1 MSYTSVFEL
10 FDAAVER
17 FGDCRAIEDGE
28 RKVTFRELDQ
38 RVSSLTQRLS
48 LAGASQ
54 GAVVGVVAEDVTSLV
69 VALLGTMRA
78 GCVYVYL
85 EPNIPA
91 ARLAAMIEEVTPR
104 FVVAE
109 RGVFCEEMIESAE
122 VIYLEEGEEGFTQRR
137 KGKTQRREEGMF
149 ANEVGPEDMCYVF
162 FTSGSTGKPKGIA
175 GRRKGIDHF
184 INWEIKTLGLG
195 PGVRVSQL
203 VRPSFDAFL
212 RDVLLPL
219 CNGGTIC
226 VPPDRETVMANH
238 KLVEWL
244 DAQQINVVHCV
255 PSLFRSIANAA
266 LDANLFSS
274 LKYILLSGEP
284 LLPADVKRWT
294 DIFGD
299 RIQLINLYGA
309 TETTMTKFFYFVNPA
324 DKDRRSI
331 PIGKPM
337 EGARAAIVDAQGR
350 MCSTGEVGEIYI
362 RTPFST
368 LGYYNQPELTSE
380 VFVPNPL
387 SQNPNDLVYKSGD
400 LGRVL
405 EDGNFEYLGR
415 KDLQVKIRGA
425 RVELPAIENFLRHH
439 EAVEQAVVTDRDD
452 SLGNKYLC
460 AFVVMNNGY
469 DVGLLKPFLAN
480 LLPDYMVPSMFVR
493 VDEMP
498 VTPSGKIDRQ
508 ALNNSVEQ
516 LRAREQRLVQPRTP
530 LEATLTDIWK
540 KLLRLESV
548 GIHDN
553 FFDCGGHSL
562 LATQVVSSIR
572 EFFNVELPLRVVFEQ
587 PTIAGLAASVEQAMS
602 AGQRRETPPI
612 MPLRK
617 HSGFPLSFAQQRLW
631 FIDQLQPENNYYN
644 IPAAV
649 RLSGPLNV
657 LALRRVLGEIV
668 RRHQSLRTRF
678 EVVESEALQVI
689 HQTTEARLPLID
701 LCALDEEAREAEA
714 RRLMKAESERPF
726 NLQRG
731 PLLRATLLKL
741 AGEEHLVLL
750 TMHHIVSDGW
760 SVGVLV
766 REVAILYEAYSQ
778 GQESPLPDLPLQ
790 YAHFA
795 VWQRGWLQGDVLDQ
809 QLSYWKQQLAGAPPV
824 LELPLDYPRPAVQTY
839 HGSQVSFR
847 LSRTVTTAL
856 KEIGR
861 RERAT
866 LFMTLLAAW
875 QTFLSAYTGRT
886 DIVTG
891 ADVANRNRSETENL
905 IGFFVNMLVLRTD
918 LSGNPTFRELIG
930 RVREVALGAYAHQ
943 DVPFEKLVEELQPQ
957 RDLSRNPLFQVL
969 LVLQNVPME
978 ELQLSN
984 LKLSPVEVNNKR
996 APFDLLLDMMEH
1008 DGCLG
1013 GAVRYNTDLFAR
1025 ESVERMIRHFETL
1038 LQAIVEHPE
1047 RRLSEF
1053 AVLPREEQQLA
1064 LKQWNDTATNY
1075 PQTAC
1080 INELF
1085 EQQVELT
1092 PAAVA
1097 VIFGDPELTY
1107 RELNARA
1114 NQLAHYLQ
1122 TLGVGPEVPV
1132 GICVQRSFE
1141 MLVGLLGILKA
1152 GGVYVPLDPE
1162 LPLERLSF
1170 IIQDSQLAVLLT
1182 QEHLLDL
1189 LPSFWGQITC
1199 LDSEWDTIATLSDS
1213 NPVNACVADNLAYV
1227 IYTSGST
1234 GQPKGTGVP
1243 HRAVVRLVKQT
1254 NYFDLIDRE
1263 VFLQLAPLAFDASTF
1278 EIWGSLLNGARL
1290 AIAPPQ
1296 SPSLAE
1302 LAATIK
1308 RHQVSTLWL
1317 TAGLFHLMV
1326 DEHLEDL
1333 KGVRQLLAGGD
1344 VLAPGHVRKY
1354 LQASE
1359 GKLIN
1364 GYGPTESTTF
1374 ACCYSMTNETEIRGS
1389 VPIGFPIANTQAYVL
1404 DEYLR
1409 PVPLGVIGDLYLA
1422 GDGLARGYINRPE
1435 LTAEKFIPHPHS
1447 EDAGARLYRTGDR
1460 ARYLPDG
1467 CIEFVGRNDL
1477 QVKIRGYRIELS
1489 EIELML
1495 GRHPAVRDCVVVV
1508 RGEDR
1513 GDKRL
1518 VAYLTVADEQ
1528 LPAAK
1533 ELREFLGEKL
1543 PEYMVPAVYVQLD
1556 QLPLTPNGKIDRR
1569 ALPDPEGF
1577 ALNADHE
1584 CVAPNTE
1591 VEAALVS
1598 IWEEILGAKQV
1609 SLTDNFFDLG
1619 GHSLLATQL
1628 ISRVRERFRIEL
1640 PLRSVFE
1647 MPRLDEF
1654 AQTVESAVSG
1664 PRSGKTTII
1673 RPVQRNGHLPL
1684 SFAQQ
1689 RLWFL
1694 HQLVPDSPFYNIP
1707 AAVRLTGRL
1716 DQRALAHTFTEIVR
1730 RHEVLRT
1737 AFTMVQGEP
1746 VQEVRPAEPVEIPV
1760 VDLRVLP
1767 AAEREPEAVR
1777 LAIAEGFRPFD
1788 LSQPPLL
1795 RVLQLQLA
1803 DDEQIFCLTMHHIV
1817 SDGWSTTIFIRE
1829 VVALYEAFVQGKPS
1843 PLPELPIQYADF
1855 AAWQREWLQGKVLE
1869 EQLSYWRRQL
1879 DGAPTVLELPTNR
1892 ERPTVQTHRGG
1903 RQRMEVDNV
1912 LLEQLKELGQQET
1925 STLFMVLLATF
1936 QVLLCRYSGQED
1948 ILVGS
1953 VVANRNRAETEN
1965 LIGFF
1970 VNTLVLR
1977 GVLKGDPTFRE
1988 LLRQAREVT
1997 LGAYAHQ
2004 DLPFERLVDEL
2015 QPERELSR
2023 QPLFQVMFALQNM
2036 PREDLE
2042 LVGLK
2047 LSRVHLADLSAK
2059 FDLML
2064 VLEELDEGLVGALE
2078 YNSDLFN
2085 EATITGIARHF
2096 RKLLESVVAAPDC
2109 RIQELQMLSDEEAE
2123 LLELPITLDEFDT
2136 SFSF

>member
-1 MSYTSVFEL
+1 MNHPSVFEL
-10 FDAAVER
+10 FDAAVEK
-17 FGDCRAIEDGE
+17 FSNAWAIECGE
-28 RKVTFRELDQ
+28 RRVSYKELDQ
-38 RVSSLTQRLS
+38 RVQSLTNRLS
-48 LAGASQ
+48 GADK
-54 GAVVGVVAEDVTSLV
+54 GAVVGVVAEDVTALV

-78 GCVYVYL
+78 GGVYVYL
-85 EPNIPA
+85 ETNTPES
-91 ARLAAMIEEVTPR
+91 RLAAMVEEVTPQ

-109 RGVFCEEMIESAE
+109 RSSFKETINRVAANAE
-122 VIYLEEGEEGFTQRR
+122 VIYLEDSFTQSR
-137 KGKTQRREEGMF
+137 KVKTQSR
-149 ANEVGPEDMCYVF
+149 EVGPEDMCYVF
-162 FTSGSTGKPKGIA
+162 FTSGSTGTPKGIA

-184 INWEIKTLGLG
+184 INWETKTLAIG

-226 VPPDRETVMANH
+226 VPPDKETVMLNS
-238 KLVEWL
+238 KLVEWI
-244 DAQQINVVHCV
+244 DAQQINVIHCV
-255 PSLFRSIANAA
+255 PSLFRSFANGA

-294 DIFGD
+294 DVFGD
-299 RIQLINLYGA
+299 RIQLINLYG
-309 TETTMTKFFYFVNPA
+309 TSETTMTKFFYFVNLS

-350 MCSTGEVGEIYI
+350 MCSPGEVGEILI

-368 LGYYNQPELTSE
+368 LGYYNQPAMTSE

-387 SQNPNDLVYKSGD
+387 SKNPNDLVYKTGD

-405 EDGNFEYLGR
+405 EDGNFEYVGR

-425 RVELPAIENFLRHH
+425 RVELLEIENLLRHH
-439 EAVEQAVVTDRDD
+439 EAVEHAVVTERDD

-460 AFVVMNNGY
+460 AFVVMSNGY
-469 DVGLLKPFLAN
+469 EVGMLKPYLAN
-480 LLPDYMVPSMFVR
+480 LLPDYMVPSMFIKL
-493 VDEMP
+493 DQMP
-498 VTPSGKIDRQ
+498 VTANGKIDRQ
-508 ALNNSVEQ
+508 TLNNPVEL
-516 LRAREQRLVQPRTP
+516 LRSRDQKTAQPRTS
-530 LEATLTDIWK
+530 LEATLVDIWK
-540 KLLRLESV
+540 KLLRLENV

-562 LATQVVSSIR
+562 LATQVASSIR
-572 EFFNVELPLRVVFEQ
+572 EYFNIELPLRVVFEQ
-587 PTIAGLAASVEQAMS
+587 PTIAGLAENVEQAMS
-602 AGQRRETPPI
+602 ASHRPETPRI
-612 MPLRK
+612 MPLLKRT
-617 HSGFPLSFAQQRLW
+617 GFPLSFAQQRLW
-631 FIDQLQPENNYYN
+631 FIDQLQPENNFYN

-649 RLSGPLNV
+649 RLSGPLDV
-657 LALRRVLGEIV
+657 VAMRRVLGEIV

-678 EVVESEALQVI
+678 EVVEGEALQVI
-689 HQTTEARLPLID
+689 DQTYEAKLPLID
-701 LCALDEEAREAEA
+701 LCALAETELEAEA
-714 RRLMKAESERPF
+714 RRLMKEEAERPF

-731 PLLRATLLKL
+731 PLLRTTLLKL
-741 AGEEHLVLL
+741 DDEEHLVLL

-766 REVAILYEAYSQ
+766 REVASLYDAYSQ
-778 GQESPLPDLPLQ
+778 GLKSPLPDLPLQ

-795 VWQRGWLQGDVLDQ
+795 VWQREWLQGDVLAQ
-809 QLSYWKQQLAGAPPV
+809 QLNYWKQQLAGAPAV
-824 LELPLDYPRPAVQTY
+824 LDLPLDYPRPPVQTY
-839 HGSQVSFR
+839 HGARVSFR
-847 LSRTVTTAL
+847 LSRSVTTAL
-856 KEIGR
+856 KDLGR

-866 LFMTLLAAW
+866 LFMTLLVAW
-875 QTFLSAYTGRT
+875 QTFLNAYTGRT

-930 RVREVALGAYAHQ
+930 HVREVALGAYAHQ
-943 DVPFEKLVEELQPQ
+943 DLPFEKLVEELQPQ

-969 LVLQNVPME
+969 FVLQNVPAE
-978 ELQLSN
+978 ELQLAN
-984 LKLSPVEVNNKR
+984 LKLTPVEVNRR
-996 APFDLLLDMMEH
+996 APFDLLLDMREH

-1013 GAVRYNTDLFAR
+1013 GELRYSTDLFAR
-1025 ESVERMIRHFETL
+1025 ESVERMVQHFETL
-1038 LQAIVEHPE
+1038 LGAIIDNPE
-1047 RRLSEF
+1047 SRLSELS
-1053 AVLPREEQQLA
+1053 VLTVEERHLA
-1064 LKQWNDTATNY
+1064 LKEWNRTATNY
-1075 PQTAC
+1075 PQAAC

-1085 EQQVELT
+1085 EQQTALS
-1092 PAAVA
+1092 PDDVA
-1097 VIFGDPELTY
+1097 VIFGDQELTY

-1132 GICVQRSFE
+1132 GIWVQRSVE
-1141 MLVGLLGILKA
+1141 MIVGLLGILKA

-1170 IIQDSQLAVLLT
+1170 IIQDAQLPVLLT
-1182 QEHLLDL
+1182 QDHLLDL
-1189 LPSFWGQITC
+1189 LPSFWGQIAC
-1199 LDSEWDTIATLSDS
+1199 LDSEWDMIATHSDS
-1213 NPVNACVADNLAYV
+1213 NPINACVADNLAYV

-1234 GQPKGTGVP
+1234 GQPKGTGVS
-1243 HRAVVRLVKQT
+1243 HRAVARLVKQT
-1254 NYFDLIDRE
+1254 NYFDVVDGE

-1278 EIWGSLLNGARL
+1278 EIWASLLNGARL

-1296 SPSLAE
+1296 TLSLAE
-1302 LAATIK
+1302 LAATLK
-1308 RHQVSTLWL
+1308 RYQVTTLWL

-1326 DEHLEDL
+1326 DEHIEDL
-1333 KGVRQLLAGGD
+1333 KGLRQLLAGGD
-1344 VLAPGHVRKY
+1344 VLSPDHVRKY

-1374 ACCYSMTNETEIRGS
+1374 ACCYSMSKETQIRGS
-1389 VPIGFPIANTQAYVL
+1389 VPIGFPIANTEGYVL

-1409 PVPLGVIGDLYLA
+1409 PAPLGVIGDLYLGGA
-1422 GDGLARGYINRPE
+1422 GLARGYINRPE
-1435 LTAEKFIPHPHS
+1435 LTVEKFIPHPHS
-1447 EDAGARLYRTGDR
+1447 DEAGSRLYKTGDL

-1495 GRHPAVRDCVVVV
+1495 GRHPAVRQCVVVA
-1508 RGEDR
+1508 RGEYQ

-1518 VAYLTVADEQ
+1518 VAYLTIAGEQ
-1528 LPAAK
+1528 APAAR

-1543 PEYMVPAVYVQLD
+1543 PEYMVPAVYVHLD
-1556 QLPLTPNGKIDRR
+1556 QLPLTPNGKVDRR
-1569 ALPDPEGF
+1569 AFPDPEEF
-1577 ALNADHE
+1577 AVNAE
-1584 CVAPNTE
+1584 REFVAPHTE

-1598 IWEEILGAKQV
+1598 IWEEILGSKQV
-1609 SLTDNFFDLG
+1609 SLTDDFFDLG

-1628 ISRVRERFRIEL
+1628 ISRVRERFAVEL

-1647 MPRLDEF
+1647 MSRLDEF
-1654 AQTVESAVSG
+1654 AETVESAISVPTS
-1664 PRSGKTTII
+1664 RKTSII
-1673 RPVQRNGHLPL
+1673 RPALRNSYLPL

-1694 HQLVPDSPFYNIP
+1694 HKLVPESPFYNIP
-1707 AAVRLTGRL
+1707 TAVRLTGRL
-1716 DQRALAHTFTEIVR
+1716 DKQALAKTFSEIVR

-1737 AFTMVQGEP
+1737 AFAMVQGEP
-1746 VQEVRPAEPVEIPV
+1746 MQEVRPAEPIDIPV
-1760 VDLRVLP
+1760 VDLRALP
-1767 AAEREPEAVR
+1767 VPEREAAAGC
-1777 LAIAEGFRPFD
+1777 LAIAEGHRPFD

-1795 RVLQLQLA
+1795 RALQIQLA
-1803 DDEQIFCLTMHHIV
+1803 GEDQIICLTMHHIV

-1829 VVALYEAFVQGKPS
+1829 VVRLYEAYVQGKPS

-1855 AAWQREWLQGKVLE
+1855 AAWQREWLQGEVFE
-1869 EQLSYWRRQL
+1869 EQLSYWRKQL
-1879 DGAPTVLELPTNR
+1879 DGAPTVLELPTMR
-1892 ERPTVQTHRGG
+1892 ERPAVQTHRGA
-1903 RQRMEVDNV
+1903 RQMMNVDNF
-1912 LLEQLKELGQQET
+1912 LLQELKDLGQQET

-1977 GVLKGDPTFRE
+1977 AVMKGSPTFRD
-1988 LLRQAREVT
+1988 LLRQVREVT

-2004 DLPFERLVDEL
+2004 DLPFEHLVDEL
-2015 QPERELSR
+2015 QPKRELSR
-2023 QPLFQVMFALQNM
+2023 QPLFQVMFALQNV
-2036 PREDLE
+2036 PREELE
-2042 LVGLK
+2042 LSGLK
-2047 LSRVHLADLSAK
+2047 LSRVHLSDVSAK
-2059 FDLML
+2059 FDLMM
-2064 VLEELDEGLVGALE
+2064 VLEESEDGLVGGLE

-2085 EATITGIARHF
+2085 ESTIVGICRHF
-2096 RKLLESVVAAPDC
+2096 QNLLESVVANPDG
-2109 RIQELQMLSDEEAE
+2109 RIQELKMLSDEEDQ
-2123 LLELPITLDEFDT
+2123 LLEQPITLDEFQS

>member
-17 FGDCRAIEDGE
+17 CGDCSAIADGQ
-28 RKVTFRELDQ
+28 RHVTFAELDQ
-38 RVSSLTQRLS
+38 RVQRLTERLVES
-48 LAGASQ
+48 GARK
-54 GAVVGVVAEDVTSLV
+54 GAVVGVVAEDVTALV

-85 EPNIPA
+85 EANTPA
-91 ARLAAMIEEVTPR
+91 TRLATMIEAVRPE
-104 FVVAE
+104 FYVAE
-109 RGVFCEEMIESAE
+109 RAIFETLEIEGAE
-122 VIYLEEGEEGFTQRR
+122 VIYLEEGFTQRHKGQTQRR
-137 KGKTQRREEGMF
+137 KEEIF
-149 ANEVGPEDMCYVF
+149 ANEVGPEEMCYVF
-162 FTSGSTGKPKGIA
+162 FTSGSTGKPKGIV
-175 GRRKGIDHF
+175 GRRKGIDHY
-184 INWEIKTLGLG
+184 INWELKTLGLEA
-195 PGVRVSQL
+195 GVRVSQL

-219 CNGGTIC
+219 CAGGTIC
-226 VPPDRETVMANH
+226 VPPDRETVMSNS
-238 KLVEWL
+238 KLVEWI
-244 DAQQINVVHCV
+244 DAQHINVIHCV

-266 LDANLFSS
+266 TDASLFAS

-294 DIFGD
+294 DVFGA

-309 TETTMTKFFYFVNPA
+309 TETTMTKFFYFVSPA

-337 EGARAAIVDAQGR
+337 DGARAAIVDAQGR
-350 MCSTGEVGEIYI
+350 MCSPGEAGEIYI

-368 LGYYNQPELTSE
+368 LGYFNQPDMTREI
-380 VFVPNPL
+380 FVPNPL
-387 SQNPNDLVYKSGD
+387 SNDPNDLVYKSGD

-405 EDGNFEYLGR
+405 QDGNFEFLGR

-425 RVELPAIENFLRHH
+425 RVELPEIENVLRHH

-452 SLGNKYLC
+452 ALGNKYLC
-460 AFVVMNNGY
+460 AFVVMNNGH
-469 DVGLLKPFLAN
+469 DPGLLKPFLAN

-498 VTPSGKIDRQ
+498 ITASGKIDRQ

-516 LRAREQRLVQPRTP
+516 LRMREQPLVQPRTP

-540 KLLRLESV
+540 KLLRLEHV

-562 LATQVVSSIR
+562 LATQVVSGIR

-587 PTIAGLAASVEQAMS
+587 PTIAGLAANVEQAMS
-602 AGQRRETPPI
+602 AGRGLETPPI
-612 MPLRK
+612 LPLRN
-617 HSGFPLSFAQQRLW
+617 HSGYPLSFAQQRLW
-631 FIDQLQPENNYYN
+631 FIDQLQPENNFYN

-657 LALRRVLGEIV
+657 TALRRVLGEVV

-678 EVVESEALQVI
+678 EVVEGEALQVI
-689 HQTTEARLPLID
+689 HQTAGTKLPLID
-701 LCALDEEAREAEA
+701 LCALAEDVREVEA
-714 RRLMKAESERPF
+714 RRLMKEESERPF

-741 AGEEHLVLL
+741 ADADHLVLL

-766 REVAILYEAYSQ
+766 REVASLYEAYSQ
-778 GQESPLPDLPLQ
+778 GQESPLTDLPLQ

-795 VWQRGWLQGDVLDQ
+795 VWQRGWLQGEVLDQ
-809 QLSYWKQQLAGAPPV
+809 QLNYWRQQLAGAPPV

-839 HGSQVSFR
+839 RGAQVSFR
-847 LSRTVTTAL
+847 LTRSVTAAL
-856 KEIGR
+856 KEVGR

-875 QTFLSAYTGRT
+875 QTFLSAYAGRT

-918 LSGNPTFRELIG
+918 LSGNPTFRELLG

-969 LVLQNVPME
+969 FVLQNVPME
-978 ELQLSN
+978 ELQLTN

-996 APFDLLLDMMEH
+996 APFDLLLDMMEY

-1025 ESVERMIRHFETL
+1025 GSVERMVHHFENL
-1038 LQAIVEHPE
+1038 LESIVEDPE
-1047 RRLSEF
+1047 RRLSELS
-1053 AVLPREEQQLA
+1053 VLTSSEQA
-1064 LKQWNDTATNY
+1064 IVLKEWNQTATSY
-1075 PQTAC
+1075 PRNAC

-1085 EQQVELT
+1085 EEQAALT
-1092 PAAVA
+1092 PDAVA
-1097 VIFGDPELTY
+1097 LMFGERELTY
-1107 RELNARA
+1107 RELNVRA

-1122 TLGVGPEVPV
+1122 TLGVGPEVAV
-1132 GICVQRSFE
+1132 GICVQRSVE

-1162 LPLERLSF
+1162 LPLDRLSF
-1170 IIQDSQLAVLLT
+1170 IIDDSQLAVLLT
-1182 QEHLLDL
+1182 QDHLLDV
-1189 LPSFWGQITC
+1189 LPSFWGQIIC
-1199 LDSEWDTIATLSDS
+1199 LDSEWDTIATHTDAEPR
-1213 NPVNACVADNLAYV
+1213 NTCFADNLAYM

-1234 GQPKGTGVP
+1234 GQPKGTGVS
-1243 HRAVVRLVKQT
+1243 HRAVARLAKQT
-1254 NYFDLIDRE
+1254 NYFDLVDGE

-1296 SPSLAE
+1296 TPSLAE
-1302 LAATIK
+1302 LAASIK
-1308 RHQVSTLWL
+1308 RYRVSTLWL

-1326 DEHLEDL
+1326 DEHLDDL
-1333 KGVRQLLAGGD
+1333 QDVRQLLAGGD
-1344 VLAPGHVRKY
+1344 VLSPSHVRRY
-1354 LQASE
+1354 LEAGE

-1374 ACCYSMTNETEIRGS
+1374 ACCYSMTSNTEIRGS
-1389 VPIGFPIANTQAYVL
+1389 VPIGSPISNTHAYVL

-1422 GDGLARGYINRPE
+1422 GDGLARGYLNQPA
-1435 LTAEKFIPHPHS
+1435 LTAEKFLPHPHS
-1447 EDAGARLYRTGDR
+1447 DEPGARLYRTGDL

-1467 CIEFVGRNDL
+1467 CIEFIGRNDL
-1477 QVKIRGYRIELS
+1477 QVKIRGYRIELG

-1495 GRHPAVRDCVVVV
+1495 GRHPAVRECVVVV
-1508 RGEDR
+1508 RGED
-1513 GDKRL
+1513 KQL
-1518 VAYLTVADEQ
+1518 VAYLTLASQ
-1528 LPAAK
+1528 QTPTTR
-1533 ELREFLGEKL
+1533 ELREFLGAKL
-1543 PEYMVPAVYVQLD
+1543 PEYMVPALYVQLD

-1569 ALPDPEGF
+1569 TLPDPESL
-1577 ALNADHE
+1577 AIDHGRE

-1647 MPRLDEF
+1647 LPRLDEF
-1654 AQTVESAVSG
+1654 ASVIENSVPHSAKSA
-1664 PRSGKTTII
+1664 II
-1673 RPVQRNGHLPL
+1673 RPAMRNGHVPL

-1707 AAVRLTGRL
+1707 TAMRLSGRL
-1716 DQRALAHTFTEIVR
+1716 DQRALTRALSEIVR

-1737 AFTMVQGEP
+1737 AFTKIQGEP
-1746 VQEVRPAEPVEIPV
+1746 VQEVRPAEPINVSV
-1760 VDLRVLP
+1760 VDLRSLP
-1767 AAEREPEAVR
+1767 ASEREPAALR
-1777 LAIAEGFRPFD
+1777 LATAESLRPFD

-1795 RVLQLQLA
+1795 RVLQLQLHE
-1803 DDEQIFCLTMHHIV
+1803 DDQIVCLTMHHIV
-1817 SDGWSTTIFIRE
+1817 SDGWSTTVFIRE
-1829 VVALYEAFVQGKPS
+1829 IVALYEAFVEGKPS

-1869 EQLSYWRRQL
+1869 EQLSYWRKQL
-1879 DGAPTVLELPTNR
+1879 EGAPTVLDLPTSR
-1892 ERPTVQTHRGG
+1892 ERPAVQTHRGA
-1903 RQRMEVDNV
+1903 RQRIEIDGA
-1912 LLEQLKELGQQET
+1912 LLARLKELGQQET

-1936 QVLLCRYSGQED
+1936 QVLLSRYSGQED

-1953 VVANRNRAETEN
+1953 AVANRNRAETEN

-1970 VNTLVLR
+1970 VNTIVLR
-1977 GVLKGDPTFRE
+1977 GVLAGNPTFRE
-1988 LLRQAREVT
+1988 LLWQAREVT

-2042 LVGLK
+2042 LPGLK
-2047 LSRVHLADLSAK
+2047 LTRVPLADLSAK

-2064 VLEELDEGLVGALE
+2064 VMYELDDGLIGALE
-2078 YNSDLFN
+2078 YNSDLFD
-2085 EATITGIARHF
+2085 ESTIAGIARHF
-2096 RKLLESVVAAPDC
+2096 RTLLESVVADPDC
-2109 RIQELQMLSDEEAE
+2109 RIQDLKMLSDAE
-2123 LLELPITLDEFDT
+2123 HQLLEQPITLEEFHT
-2136 SFSF
+2136 TFSF